1 MDLAALNMLVFG
13 MLITSSGMTGLFM
26 PELLLDFFG
35 LSSGEGTAVLFVM
48 ACSQASLAM
57 GVYYILAAVNNNRMF
72 IRWSVPLRMM
82 NFAVFTSM
90 VLLGFAPTQWL
101 LVATLELV
109 GALVTG
115 MAFRSR
121 RSLNVDPFNT
131 LRIAS
136 ILIASVGA
144 LVSLQP
150 LGIYGS
156 ASVFLG
162 LSTAG
167 FMYAYGMFPPVRTP

>member
-1 MDLAALNMLVFG
+1 MDWAALTMLVFG
-13 MLITSSGMTGLFM
+13 GIITASGMTGLFI

-35 LSSGEGTAVLFVM
+35 LSAERSAVLFVM

-72 IRWSVPLRMM
+72 IQWSVLLRMM

-90 VLLGFAPTQWL
+90 VLLGFAPRQWL
-101 LVATLELV
+101 LVAGLELV

-115 MAFRSR
+115 IALRSR
-121 RSLNVDPFNT
+121 RSLDADSFHT

-136 ILIASVGA
+136 ILLASVGA
-144 LVSLQP
+144 LVSLGP

-156 ASVFLG
+156 ASVFLAVSS
-162 LSTAG
+162 LG
-167 FMYAYGMFPPVRTP
+167 FIYAYGMFSPARTP